1 MILTRVKIEMLLKNI
16 ITMKENHRLKI
27 QAIKSIFVEGNNV
40 SGHNQELTKVT
51 GITSDSKNS
60 SGEK

>member
-1 MILTRVKIEMLLKNI
+1 MLLKNI